1 MNERLT
7 PTGGDTGDKRVRLVR
22 LRLMI
27 ASSLTAAIVTIY
39 FSFMALFAFGKP
51 VLGVILV
58 PGLSLGILSGI
69 LIIICSF
76 ILCFVYVAWASAF
89 FDPGINATNEE

>member
-27 ASSLTAAIVTIY
+27 ASSLTAAMVAIY
-39 FSFMALFAFGKP
+39 FSFMTLFAFGNP

-69 LIIICSF
+69 LVIICSF
-76 ILCFVYVAWASAF
+76 ILCFALSTSRGRVPSLIQAS
-89 FDPGINATNEE
+89 TR